1 MCSKEKK
8 RKGGRERWTKRGAR
22 CKGEKN
28 MGRETGK
35 KRLELRDKER
45 EREREG
51 ERGVQRG
58 EIERSFHEEE
68 RGKETLY
75 GEEGKSEGDKMT
87 KKKGETRAIPSGP
100 WLVTGEEK
108 REKGR
113 EKEKW

>member
-1 MCSKEKK
+1 MCAKEKK

-45 EREREG
+45 ERERE
-51 ERGVQRG
+51 RGVQRG

-75 GEEGKSEGDKMT
+75 GEEGESEGDKMT
-87 KKKGETRAIPSGP
+87 KKREKQGLYPP